1 MMTRSIWTLALILLV
16 LHTHAFAAELTVR
29 DPHVRSLELELL
41 DDLQNGAHASPTLKT
56 LLDRLETSDVVV
68 YLTFDHAMPAHMAGR
83 VSLMVAVP
91 GRRYLRISIDRR
103 SVGCQ
108 RLAILGHELQHAVEI
123 ADAAEATDQA
133 SVASLYRRIGF
144 RSENGQRASFD
155 SRLAIETGQRVRR
168 EVLSAPATIATR

>member
-1 MMTRSIWTLALILLV
+1 MMMTRSIWTLALFLLV

-29 DPHVRSLELELL
+29 DPHIRSLELELL
-41 DDLQNGAHASPTLKT
+41 DDLQKGAHASPTLKA

-103 SVGCQ
+103 SVGEHA
-108 RLAILGHELQHAVEI
+108 RSLFLLLRRHLAE
-123 ADAAEATDQA
+123 
-133 SVASLYRRIGF
+133 GF
-144 RSENGQRASFD
+144 LEPSWNHGRFLRD
-155 SRLAIETGQRVRR
+155 
-168 EVLSAPATIATR
+168 

>member
-1 MMTRSIWTLALILLV
+1 MMTRSIWTLALFLLV
-16 LHTHAFAAELTVR
+16 LHTHALAADLTVR
-29 DPHVRSLELELL
+29 DPHVRSLELL
-41 DDLQNGAHASPTLKT
+41 DDLKKGAHASPTLKA

-123 ADAAEATDQA
+123 ADATEATDQA

-144 RSENGQRASFD
+144 RSESGPRASFD